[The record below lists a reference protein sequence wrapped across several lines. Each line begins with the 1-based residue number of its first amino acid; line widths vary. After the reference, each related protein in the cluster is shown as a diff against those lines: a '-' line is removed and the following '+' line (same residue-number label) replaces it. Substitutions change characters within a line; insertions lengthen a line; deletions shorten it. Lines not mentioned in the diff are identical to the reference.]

1 MAKVKHLAAESEIEK
16 SDPRSIENL
25 PTVLTNGTFHNLCT
39 TMYNNHHQITF
50 HNLCTITIS
59 AIATCR
65 TRMVTIK
72 MKTTRQL
79 EVDLNLALV
88 QAMPL
93 YLTHCVSHTVTNP

>member
-1 MAKVKHLAAESEIEK
+1 MAKVKHLAAESEIKK
-16 SDPRSIENL
+16 SDVQQSP
-25 PTVLTNGTFHNLCT
+25 
-39 TMYNNHHQITF
+39 
-50 HNLCTITIS
+50 S
-59 AIATCR
+59 APLQQEWPI
-65 TRMVTIK
+65 VTIK

>member
-16 SDPRSIENL
+16 SDVQQSP
-25 PTVLTNGTFHNLCT
+25 
-39 TMYNNHHQITF
+39 
-50 HNLCTITIS
+50 S
-59 AIATCR
+59 APLQQVEQEWPI
-65 TRMVTIK
+65 VTIK

>member
-16 SDPRSIENL
+16 SDVQQSPSSPLQQEEQEWPI
-25 PTVLTNGTFHNLCT
+25 
-39 TMYNNHHQITF
+39 
-50 HNLCTITIS
+50 
-59 AIATCR
+59 
-65 TRMVTIK
+65 VTIK